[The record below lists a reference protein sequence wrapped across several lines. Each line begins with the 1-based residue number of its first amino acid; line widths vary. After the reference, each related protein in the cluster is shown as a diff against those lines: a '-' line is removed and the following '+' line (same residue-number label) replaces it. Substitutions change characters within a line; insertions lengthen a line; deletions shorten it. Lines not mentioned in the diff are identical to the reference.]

1 MSSQEEHQET
11 VDGSEE
17 QRDRP
22 VCILEALDDHTFEL
36 NTKALESILLRPGIS
51 DKKVVVVSVA
61 GAFRKGKSFLLDFFL
76 RYLIKDGEDDW
87 MGDEEE
93 DLTGFPWRGGAD
105 RETTGIMM
113 WSKPFL
119 IKLPSGEQVV
129 VLLMDTQGAFDSS
142 STVKDCATVFA
153 ISTLTSSVQVYNI
166 SSNIQEDNLQHL
178 QLFTDYGSM
187 VMDSMDGEKPFQRL
201 EFLIRD
207 WCYPYEYPYGDG
219 YDFLEKRLKVDD
231 SKHEELQRTRQ
242 QIHNCFEKL
251 GCFLMPHPGKHVA
264 TNPKFK
270 GRLKDIDGEFKEYLE
285 ILVPRLLAPS
295 NLLVKSINGSELT
308 CRELLEYFVAYM
320 KIFATGELPEPKT
333 MLQATAE
340 ANNRAA
346 VAKALEE
353 YRRDM
358 EQLCGGDA
366 PYLNPRELENRSDIY
381 RNKALT
387 LFNVTRKMGGPEIS
401 KEFEEQLNKDIDEAY
416 VNFIKIN
423 DSKNIFNAAR
433 TPAVFLVII
442 VLSYMISGFCMMI
455 GLGSLSSL
463 FNLTLGLALLSIVIW
478 AYVRFSGE
486 LREIGTQ
493 LDTVAEWI
501 WDEIFMTGYGAV
513 LEKGAQSMV
522 ERQKTSRKKKD

>member
-1 MSSQEEHQET
+1 MSNQRNHEN
-11 VDGSEE
+11 VDASE
-17 QRDRP
+17 QKRDGP
-22 VCILEALDDHTFEL
+22 VRILEALDDHSFEL
-36 NTKALESILLRPGIS
+36 NTKTLESILLQPGIS

-76 RYLIKDGEDDW
+76 RYLVKDGEDDW
-87 MGDEEE
+87 MGEDEE
-93 DLTGFPWRGGAD
+93 DLLGFPWRGGAD

-119 IKLPSGEQVV
+119 VKLPSDEEVV

-166 SSNIQEDNLQHL
+166 SSNLQEDNLQHL
-178 QLFTDYGSM
+178 QLFTDYGCL
-187 VMDSMDGEKPFQRL
+187 VMDGMEGEKPFQRL

-219 YDFLEKRLKVDD
+219 SDFLEKRLKVDD
-231 SKHEELQRTRQ
+231 DKHEELKRTRQ
-242 QIHNCFEKL
+242 QIHDCFEKL
-251 GCFLMPHPGKHVA
+251 GCFLMPHPGKQVA

-270 GRLKDIDGEFKEYLE
+270 GKLKDIDVEFKEYLE
-285 ILVPRLLAPS
+285 ILVPRILAPS
-295 NLLVKSINGSELT
+295 NLLVKSINGSDLT

-346 VAKALEE
+346 LAKSLEE

-358 EQLCGGDA
+358 ETLCGGDA

-387 LFNVTRKMGGPEIS
+387 LFNATRKMGGPEIS
-401 KEFEEQLNKDIDEAY
+401 REFEEQLNKDIDEAY

-433 TPAVFLVII
+433 TPAVFLVIM
-442 VLSYMISGFCMMI
+442 VVSYMTSGFCVMV
-455 GLGSLSSL
+455 GLGSLASL
-463 FNLTLGLALLSIVIW
+463 FNMALGLALVAIVTW

-493 LDTVAEWI
+493 LDTFAEWI
-501 WDEIFMTGYGAV
+501 WDELFMTGYSAV

>member
-1 MSSQEEHQET
+1 MSNEESRDAT
-11 VDGSEE
+11 DGVEE
-17 QRDRP
+17 VREGP
-22 VCILEALDDHTFEL
+22 LCILEALDDHTFEL
-36 NTKALESILLRPGIS
+36 NAKALESILLRPSIS

-76 RYLIKDGEDDW
+76 RYLEKDGEDDW
-87 MGDEEE
+87 MGEQDE
-93 DLTGFPWRGGAD
+93 DLKGFPWRGGAD

-113 WSKPFL
+113 WSKPFVVT
-119 IKLPSGEQVV
+119 LPSNEQVV

-153 ISTLTSSVQVYNI
+153 ISTLISSVQVYNI
-166 SSNIQEDNLQHL
+166 SANLQEDNLQHL
-178 QLFTDYGSM
+178 QLFTDYGCLA
-187 VMDSMDGEKPFQRL
+187 MDGMEGEKPFQRL

-207 WCYPYEYPYGDG
+207 WSYPYEFGYGDG
-219 YDFLEKRLKVDD
+219 QAFLDKRLQLDQ
-231 SKHEELQRTRQ
+231 SSHEELRRTRQ
-242 QIHNCFEKL
+242 QIYNCFEKL

-264 TNPKFK
+264 TNPNFK
-270 GRLKDIDGEFKEYLE
+270 GRLRDIDGEFKEYLDQ
-285 ILVPRLLAPS
+285 LVPRLLAPS
-295 NLLVKSINGSELT
+295 NLLVKSINGSDLT
-308 CRELLEYFVAYM
+308 CRELLEYFIAYM
-320 KIFATGELPEPKT
+320 KMFAAGELPEPKT

-346 VAKALEE
+346 VAKSLEE

-358 EQLCGGDA
+358 EELCGGDA
-366 PYLNPRELENRSDIY
+366 PYLNPRELENRSEIY

-387 LFNVTRKMGGPEIS
+387 LFNATRKMGGPEIS
-401 KEFEEQLNKDIDEAY
+401 REFEELLNKDIDEAY

-442 VLSYMISGFCMMI
+442 VISYMVSGFCLMI
-455 GLGSLSSL
+455 GLGSLASL
-463 FNLTLGLALLSIVIW
+463 FNLVLGLALLAVVTW

-486 LREIGTQ
+486 LREIGSQ

-501 WDEIFMTGYGAV
+501 WDEVFMAAYSAM

-522 ERQKTSRKKKD
+522 ERQKTGRKKKD